1 MRKRSNRDKERWKQ
15 RDRDREIEA
24 DTKKTQRHNKDRQG
38 YRHREKKIEAY
49 RERGRK
55 TEGKREAVAERQM
68 EASTHGA
75 TFFPLPCSFDL
86 SLRQTEHSGNR
97 KMIAFS
103 PGHSSS
109 SHKRPHGQPGC
120 SSPTQAH
127 MGPPGGQ
134 MGSVLSTPTSA

>member
-1 MRKRSNRDKERWKQ
+1 MGERKKRERRATETRRDGNRGT
-15 RDRDREIEA
+15 EIERLRQTLRKHR
-24 DTKKTQRHNKDRQG
+24 DTTKTDKG

-55 TEGKREAVAERQM
+55 TEGQREAVAERQT
-68 EASTHGA
+68 EASPHGA
-75 TFFPLPCSFDL
+75 TFFPLPCPFDL
-86 SLRQTEHSGNR
+86 SLRQTEHSGKR

-120 SSPTQAH
+120 RSPT
-127 MGPPGGQ
+127 
-134 MGSVLSTPTSA
+134 